1 MNTLAIPGF
10 TPSNAEVT
18 DATIRDNLSVALR
31 AIRTHLGMTV
41 AFVSEFTDGQRVFR
55 YVDSALGDAPIRVG
69 QAEPLDETYCQR
81 VVDGRLPELIRNA
94 SRLPAAREL
103 PATKNLPVGAHLSV
117 PITLEDGSL
126 YGTFCC
132 FSSAPDPSLKARDLA
147 MMRVF
152 AEFTG
157 KQIEKERLT
166 HKTRDET
173 LGRIQSIIDEDSFSV
188 VYQPIFDLGQNR
200 IVGFES
206 LTRFAGIPV
215 APDAVFKEAA
225 QVGLSQQLEIGA
237 IRKALANLRAF
248 PEDTFTALNISP
260 DNIANGAVG
269 GALLG
274 VPLRRIVLEVTEY
287 VSVADYA
294 QFASA
299 IEPFRRNGLRLAI
312 DDAGA
317 GYASFRHILKLQ
329 PDIIK
334 LDMSLTRDI
343 DTDQTR
349 RALAAALIRFAQ
361 ETGSLIIAEGVET
374 EAELSVLRR
383 LHVNEVQGYLIGRPV
398 SLDGALALLKKS

>member
-1 MNTLAIPGF
+1 MNTLAIPNF

-55 YVDSALGDAPIRVG
+55 YVDSATDEAPIRVG
-69 QAEPLDETYCQR
+69 QADPLDETYCQR

-94 SRLPAAREL
+94 SRFPAAREL

-132 FSSAPDPSLKARDLA
+132 FSSSPDPSLKARDLA

-173 LGRIQSIIDEDSFSV
+173 LGRIQSILDEDSFSV

-206 LTRFAGIPV
+206 LTRFIGIPV

-225 QVGLSQQLEIGA
+225 QIGLSQQLEIGA
-237 IRKALANLRAF
+237 IKKALANLHAF
-248 PEDTFTALNISP
+248 PEDAFISLNISP

-287 VSVADYA
+287 VSVSDYA
-294 QFASA
+294 QFTSA

-312 DDAGA
+312 DDARGA
-317 GYASFRHILKLQ
+317 GWYASFRSRHILKLQ

-343 DTDQTR
+343 DMGVLEGAIR
-349 RALAAALIRFAQ
+349 RAAP
-361 ETGSLIIAEGVET
+361 SPP
-374 EAELSVLRR
+374 
-383 LHVNEVQGYLIGRPV
+383 H
-398 SLDGALALLKKS
+398 